1 MTTFVVASAQA
12 TEGETPLLKS
22 AIRRAA
28 WRIIPF
34 VGLGYLINFMDRTSV
49 GYAALQMNQQLGLTA
64 TEFGWGAG
72 LFFVT
77 YCLLEVPSN
86 LAMRRFGARRWI
98 ARIMITWGIAAA
110 ANGFVTGPLSF
121 YAVRFVLGAF
131 EAGFFPGI
139 IWYISIWFPGRYR
152 TTMLALFAVAAPV
165 SQFVGAPISAGL
177 LQMSGVA
184 GLAGWQWMF
193 LIEGIPAIL
202 VGIAALWVLSD
213 TPADASWMPE
223 EERDVLMKALAGD
236 VHDRPHSNM
245 RDTFRDPRAW
255 IMAGITFCFTIGSY
269 GVSLWLPLILKGH
282 DLSTLTIGW
291 LSMLPYAAATIA
303 TLAWARY
310 VDRTGKRTFSLIC
323 ALTLGL
329 LGLLASTRFPSLI
342 PALLS
347 LTAALAGMIAARTIF
362 LHDPANLPDRRGGG
376 RWPGVDKLRRR
387 IRRFRRG
394 PPWLAG

>member
-1 MTTFVVASAQA
+1 LVRPFAQTSGFGALVTTFVVASAQA

-139 IWYISIWFPGRYR
+139 IWYISIWFPGRY
-152 TTMLALFAVAAPV
+152 L
-165 SQFVGAPISAGL
+165 
-177 LQMSGVA
+177 
-184 GLAGWQWMF
+184 
-193 LIEGIPAIL
+193 
-202 VGIAALWVLSD
+202 
-213 TPADASWMPE
+213 
-223 EERDVLMKALAGD
+223 
-236 VHDRPHSNM
+236 
-245 RDTFRDPRAW
+245 
-255 IMAGITFCFTIGSY
+255 
-269 GVSLWLPLILKGH
+269 
-282 DLSTLTIGW
+282 
-291 LSMLPYAAATIA
+291 
-303 TLAWARY
+303 
-310 VDRTGKRTFSLIC
+310 
-323 ALTLGL
+323 
-329 LGLLASTRFPSLI
+329 
-342 PALLS
+342 
-347 LTAALAGMIAARTIF
+347 
-362 LHDPANLPDRRGGG
+362 
-376 RWPGVDKLRRR
+376 
-387 IRRFRRG
+387 
-394 PPWLAG
+394 